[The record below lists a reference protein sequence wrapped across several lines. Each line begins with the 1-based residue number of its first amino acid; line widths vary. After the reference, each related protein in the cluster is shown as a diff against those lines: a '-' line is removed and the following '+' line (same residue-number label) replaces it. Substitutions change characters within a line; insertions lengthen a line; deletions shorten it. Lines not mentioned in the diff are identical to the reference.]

1 MSTHETDDQT
11 WARIEMATALPDLIE
26 RAGRTALAVERA
38 LAPAREGSPVPACR
52 HAAGAGGGLRGGVRT
67 LALCL
72 RHPDRLL
79 CDPGGPVGRGCAREH
94 ADEDPPGCLVCGQ
107 STEVPALTPVFAVV
121 RLHEPLTVH
130 TASDECSRYTGELRT
145 LPVAHLCPR
154 HAPLFPEPWVL
165 DWPMPAG
172 EPAAEDAPRR
182 QRSPSRR
189 RRRLRRGGR

>member
-38 LAPAREGSPVPACR
+38 LAPARGGSPVPACR
-52 HAAGAGGGLRGGVRT
+52 HAAAAGGGLRGGVRT

-79 CDPGGPVGRGCAREH
+79 CDPDGPVGRGCAREH
-94 ADEDPPGCLVCGQ
+94 LSREHADEDVPGCLVCGQ
-107 STEVPALTPVFAVV
+107 STEVPAPTPVFAVV

-130 TASDECSRYTGELRT
+130 TASDDCFRYTDGLHT
-145 LPVAHLCPR
+145 LPVAHLCRR
-154 HAPLFPEPWVL
+154 HAPLFPQPWVL
-165 DWPMPAG
+165 HWPTTE
-172 EPAAEDAPRR
+172 EPAAEDAL
-182 QRSPSRR
+182 RR
-189 RRRLRRGGR
+189 RR